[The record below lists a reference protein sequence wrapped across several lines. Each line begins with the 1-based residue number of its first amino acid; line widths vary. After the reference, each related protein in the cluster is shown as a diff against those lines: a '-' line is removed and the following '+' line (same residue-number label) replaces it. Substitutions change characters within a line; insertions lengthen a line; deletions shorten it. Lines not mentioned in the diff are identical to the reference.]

1 MRKMLAEVG
10 SRYAEFLIDL
20 INYADN
26 TDVRI
31 FLDNIFVYDKLKDS
45 DIPKVSLI
53 KHLFYYVDNYID
65 LHIGGREDL
74 LQLKK
79 KYIQNGPY
87 FNPSIPF
94 VENVYVPLY
103 LNLYA
108 LSENFYSYRITT
120 SKDLSMIETIN
131 IAYNFLSKEARK
143 VYMSKNGSPAKLMH
157 MLIKSYIEN
166 KFYYSFF
173 NDKLLKIE
181 IKSKITS
188 KKNEKTNRMY
198 KESIDTFVFTEYKL
212 EDKNGET
219 FVINNNIGV
228 NESLGMLLVRNKY
241 IPDDSIEYFVDYA
254 SKSISFTD
262 TTKLHNKIVQIL
274 KYKKYKGAAVT
285 DKNIAKF
292 HGKCEDLLKKLKEI
306 QQNINPEVENDYISV
321 FPTFEFE
328 DIIFKI
334 DPSEKFSDMREFR
347 HNRKN
352 KLNDYIL
359 ELEQEIKIEDDEYMY
374 GDLLKQIENIKSIIE
389 DVFK

>member
-1 MRKMLAEVG
+1 MIEKILNKFFRKEDVFFIGSTDILPPPLKKSVEEDLVKKSNMGDLKARNKLIEHNLRLVVFLAKK
-10 SRYAEFLIDL
+10 Y
-20 INYADN
+20 DN
-26 TDVRI
+26 TI
-31 FLDNIFVYDKLKDS
+31 YDLEDL
-45 DIPKVSLI
+45 VSIGTIGLI
-53 KHLFYYVDNYID
+53 K
-65 LHIGGREDL
+65 G
-74 LQLKK
+74 
-79 KYIQNGPY
+79 
-87 FNPSIPF
+87 
-94 VENVYVPLY
+94 
-103 LNLYA
+103 
-108 LSENFYSYRITT
+108 
-120 SKDLSMIETIN
+120 
-131 IAYNFLSKEARK
+131 
-143 VYMSKNGSPAKLMH
+143 
-157 MLIKSYIEN
+157 IK
-166 KFYYSFF
+166 
-173 NDKLLKIE
+173 
-181 IKSKITS
+181 T
-188 KKNEKTNRMY
+188 
-198 KESIDTFVFTEYKL
+198 YKL

-292 HGKCEDLLKKLKEI
+292 HGKCEDLLKKLKVI

-352 KLNDYIL
+352 KLKDLIL

-389 DVFK
+389 DIFK